1 MSADAVFVL
10 IKSPGVITPVMEEEV
25 LGVARDMGVLL
36 RWVKEHAPHHS
47 DAKPSEARPGWIVF
61 TPPERDSREEDR
73 YLYYIAG
80 PAMVLTDAWSDA

>member
-1 MSADAVFVL
+1 MSDAVFVL
-10 IKSPGVITPVMEEEV
+10 IKTPGIITPVMEEEI

-61 TPPERDSREEDR
+61 TPPERDSRQEDR
-73 YLYYIAG
+73 NLYYIGG
-80 PAMVLTDAWSDA
+80 PARVLTDALDGA